1 MAYTAG
7 PWLTSFQAHGT
18 KLLLY
23 LFAPYG
29 TRLTTLWVTS
39 NDGSS
44 SNSTSATSGAPDPA
58 FSASAIFT
66 YSGLPAP
73 TSSCVTQI
81 DGWVLL
87 NSLTARPIPGTQ
99 AQNVTFVAE
108 EFLQEPPATSV
119 ALELALALALEEPAA
134 AGLVLLPPHA
144 ASRESAAAPARP
156 VAVRPAMRRA
166 PGERGQLDRE
176 VEGIFAELLRV
187 SCDLFSGVPGRPQG
201 PAGRLATGRRRLD
214 HGERLRWQGEGERR
228 AFRGL

>member
-1 MAYTAG
+1 M
-7 PWLTSFQAHGT
+7 
-18 KLLLY
+18 
-23 LFAPYG
+23 
-29 TRLTTLWVTS
+29 WVTS

-134 AGLVLLPPHA
+134 AGLALLPPHA

-187 SCDLFSGVPGRPQG
+187 SCDVFSGVSGRPR
-201 PAGRLATGRRRLD
+201 GRPPG
-214 HGERLRWQGEGERR
+214 G
-228 AFRGL
+228 